1 MGKVSRPGLALALSV
16 FAAGAQAQVVQGW
29 LELRWGDPRPGAGGI
44 AAGARPQAKLRA
56 VLVTGYGQ
64 RIPLDSVQSL
74 RAAGDLHALMGRRI
88 AVQFDAAAPRPHV
101 AQRAIA
107 AIVPADDI
115 GGQRMHP
122 LAGGVDAVPPAR
134 TGSRRWLTIA
144 CKFSDIATE
153 QKAIAFFRGQYGEE
167 TGRLGH
173 YWRDVSYGRIDLSGS
188 DAVGWY
194 VLPHPRAH
202 YVTKDDRG
210 NESADLGA
218 LFRDCTQAADAGVD
232 YDTLFGINLMFNG
245 ELDGYAW
252 GGSYCAVLDGRQ
264 RCFPATWNPPWA
276 FNNLAPLA
284 HEMGHGFGLP
294 HSDNSD
300 GDDDEYDNPWDVM
313 SDGWSNAVN
322 DATYGTRPKHIA
334 MVQRDRLGWVD
345 AARKHTLMPF
355 EGHESVRVALDYASL
370 PAGQSSNL
378 QMLVLQAHQAPDPYS
393 GIFYTLEARRRGNS
407 HPYEGA
413 LAGDAVIIHR
423 VGPGYSFIARSQDA
437 DRPPADVSNN
447 EGSMFKPGESW
458 ISPDGLF
465 RVDIE
470 SQTATGFVV
479 RISRPV
485 VTGGRLPLRRR

>member
-1 MGKVSRPGLALALSV
+1 
-16 FAAGAQAQVVQGW
+16 
-29 LELRWGDPRPGAGGI
+29 
-44 AAGARPQAKLRA
+44 
-56 VLVTGYGQ
+56 
-64 RIPLDSVQSL
+64 
-74 RAAGDLHALMGRRI
+74 
-88 AVQFDAAAPRPHV
+88 
-101 AQRAIA
+101 
-107 AIVPADDI
+107 
-115 GGQRMHP
+115 
-122 LAGGVDAVPPAR
+122 
-134 TGSRRWLTIA
+134 
-144 CKFSDIATE
+144 
-153 QKAIAFFRGQYGEE
+153 
-167 TGRLGH
+167 
-173 YWRDVSYGRIDLSGS
+173 
-188 DAVGWY
+188 
-194 VLPHPRAH
+194 
-202 YVTKDDRG
+202 VTKDDRG

>member
-173 YWRDVSYGRIDLSGS
+173 Y
-188 DAVGWY
+188 
-194 VLPHPRAH
+194 
-202 YVTKDDRG
+202 
-210 NESADLGA
+210 
-218 LFRDCTQAADAGVD
+218 
-232 YDTLFGINLMFNG
+232 
-245 ELDGYAW
+245 
-252 GGSYCAVLDGRQ
+252 
-264 RCFPATWNPPWA
+264 
-276 FNNLAPLA
+276 
-284 HEMGHGFGLP
+284 
-294 HSDNSD
+294 
-300 GDDDEYDNPWDVM
+300 
-313 SDGWSNAVN
+313 
-322 DATYGTRPKHIA
+322 
-334 MVQRDRLGWVD
+334 
-345 AARKHTLMPF
+345 
-355 EGHESVRVALDYASL
+355 
-370 PAGQSSNL
+370 
-378 QMLVLQAHQAPDPYS
+378 
-393 GIFYTLEARRRGNS
+393 
-407 HPYEGA
+407 
-413 LAGDAVIIHR
+413 
-423 VGPGYSFIARSQDA
+423 
-437 DRPPADVSNN
+437 
-447 EGSMFKPGESW
+447 
-458 ISPDGLF
+458 
-465 RVDIE
+465 
-470 SQTATGFVV
+470 
-479 RISRPV
+479 
-485 VTGGRLPLRRR
+485 